1 MAAPLSPLPSP
12 IGIVPSCIPTSTTT
26 LSIGPDVQ
34 RIDKWFWNANVVP
47 PDLDSSNEPVIE
59 KLTSSPEKA
68 KSSRLFPPSRVYVKD
83 SNGIVLLQIRR
94 SRWRGRWVYRLNVPI
109 ETGYK
114 LVGTSASAT
123 YRVTT
128 FWRLKFD
135 VTIDNLA
142 GDGNPVTL
150 EIRRPNKKDNPANCY
165 LHVIV
170 AGNIAMRLTTTRHPG
185 SFLVGRW
192 NAEVATGFDMTLA
205 VVIVTILE
213 IWHGERQSAT
223 RNSSLNTSLTL
234 TLAASM
240 LLI

>member
-1 MAAPLSPLPSP
+1 SSSFAHRHRTFLHRYFNYN
-12 IGIVPSCIPTSTTT
+12 I
-26 LSIGPDVQ
+26 

-68 KSSRLFPPSRVYVKD
+68 KSFRLSPPSRVYVKD

-150 EIRRPNKKDNPANCY
+150 EIRRPNRKDNPANSY

-213 IWHGERQSAT
+213 IWHGELQSAT
-223 RNSSLNTSLTL
+223 RNSSLNTSLSL

>member
-12 IGIVPSCIPTSTTT
+12 IGIVPSCIATSTTT

-68 KSSRLFPPSRVYVKD
+68 KSSRLFPPSRV
-83 SNGIVLLQIRR
+83 
-94 SRWRGRWVYRLNVPI
+94 
-109 ETGYK
+109 
-114 LVGTSASAT
+114 
-123 YRVTT
+123 VTT

-135 VTIDNLA
+135 VTIDNLT

-150 EIRRPNKKDNPANCY
+150 EIRRPNKKDNPANSY